1 MNNAKPWVFPAIP
14 SNAHAASADIR
25 NVKALTV
32 TLIRLDDAGGAQG
45 LYGSISWQQ
54 ATYLSRY
61 LVEHGPSVS
70 TYEQAKTSLQR
81 ELDTR
86 LSPAPQFAADITTA
100 DGIVFHGQDFLVQ
113 DYTPYGT
120 WVETICG
127 DLHQARLGMIHSG
140 AQGTFA
146 ICLFY

>member
-1 MNNAKPWVFPAIP
+1 MNNAKPWVFPASP
-14 SNAHAASADIR
+14 SNARAANADIGI
-25 NVKALTV
+25 VEALTV
-32 TLIRLDDAGGAQG
+32 TLIRLDDAAGAQC
-45 LYGSISWQQ
+45 LYGSITWQQ

-61 LVEHGPSVS
+61 LVEHGPNVS
-70 TYEQAKTSLQR
+70 TYDQAKTTLQH

-86 LSPAPQFAADITTA
+86 LSPAPQFAADITAA

-113 DYTPYGT
+113 DYTSYGI

-127 DLHQARLGMIHSG
+127 DLHQARLGMIDSG

>member
-1 MNNAKPWVFPAIP
+1 MNNAKPWIFPAIP
-14 SNAHAASADIR
+14 SNAHAANADIC

-32 TLIRLDDAGGAQG
+32 TLIQLDDAGGAQC
-45 LYGSISWQQ
+45 LYGSITWQQ

-70 TYEQAKTSLQR
+70 TYEQAKTALQR
-81 ELDTR
+81 ELDIR
-86 LSPAPQFAADITTA
+86 LSPAPQLAADITAA

-113 DYTPYGT
+113 DYAPYGT

-127 DLHQARLGMIHSG
+127 DLHQARLGMNDSG
-140 AQGTFA
+140 AQGTLA
-146 ICLFY
+146 ICFFY

>member
-1 MNNAKPWVFPAIP
+1 MSNAKPWIFPAIP
-14 SNAHAASADIR
+14 SNAHAADADIR
-25 NVKALTV
+25 NVKVLTM
-32 TLIRLDDAGGAQG
+32 TLIQLDGAGGAQC
-45 LYGSISWQQ
+45 LYGVITWQQ

-70 TYEQAKTSLQR
+70 TYEQAKTALQR

-86 LSPAPQFAADITTA
+86 LSPAPQFAAAITAA

-120 WVETICG
+120 WVETICC
-127 DLHQARLGMIHSG
+127 DLHQAWLDMIDSS

>member
-1 MNNAKPWVFPAIP
+1 MSNRKPWIFPATRSSAQV
-14 SNAHAASADIR
+14 SNADSKS
-25 NVKALTV
+25 VQALTV
-32 TLIRLDDAGGAQG
+32 TLIQLDDAGGAQC
-45 LYGSISWQQ
+45 LYGTITWQQ
-54 ATYLSRY
+54 ATSLSRY
-61 LVEHGPSVS
+61 LIEYGSSIS
-70 TYEQAKTSLQR
+70 TYEQAKTALQR

-86 LSPAPQFAADITTA
+86 LSPAPQFAADITAA

-127 DLHQARLGMIHSG
+127 DLHQARLGMIDSG
-140 AQGTFA
+140 AQGTFG

>member
-1 MNNAKPWVFPAIP
+1 MNNAKPWIFHAIP
-14 SNAHAASADIR
+14 SNAHAANADIGI
-25 NVKALTV
+25 VEALTV
-32 TLIRLDDAGGAQG
+32 TLIRLDDAGGAQC
-45 LYGSISWQQ
+45 LYGSITWQQ

-70 TYEQAKTSLQR
+70 TYEQAKTALQR
-81 ELDTR
+81 ELDIR
-86 LSPAPQFAADITTA
+86 LSPAPQFAADITAA

-113 DYTPYGT
+113 DYTSYGI

-127 DLHQARLGMIHSG
+127 DLHQARLGMIDSG
-140 AQGTFA
+140 AQGTFG

>member
-1 MNNAKPWVFPAIP
+1 MSNAKPWIFPAIP
-14 SNAHAASADIR
+14 SNAHAANADIC

-32 TLIRLDDAGGAQG
+32 TLIQLDDAGGAQC
-45 LYGSISWQQ
+45 LYGSITWQQ

-70 TYEQAKTSLQR
+70 TYEQAQTALQH

-86 LSPAPQFAADITTA
+86 LSPAPQFAADITAA

-113 DYTPYGT
+113 DYTPYGI